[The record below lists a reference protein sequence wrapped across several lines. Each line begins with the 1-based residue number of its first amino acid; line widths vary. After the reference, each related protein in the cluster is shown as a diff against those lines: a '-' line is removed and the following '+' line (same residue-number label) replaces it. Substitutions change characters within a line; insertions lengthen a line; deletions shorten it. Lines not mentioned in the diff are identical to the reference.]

1 MITTVLLTPTSFV
14 PAFDEDSLE
23 ISLGLR
29 YEINRNFAAL
39 AGYSHTEVFSDIVL
53 REYAR
58 NRYYL
63 GLNASF

>member
-1 MITTVLLTPTSFV
+1 MPSFN
-14 PAFDEDSLE
+14 EDSLD
-23 ISLGLR
+23 IGLGLR

-39 AGYSHTEVFSDIVL
+39 AGYNRTEVFSDIIL

-63 GLNASF
+63 GLNATF